1 MLGPWKEAY
10 DKTRQCIKKTET
22 SLGQQV
28 HKVKAVVFQGKNH
41 RCKDGRVQKICVL
54 EKTLERPLGNKD
66 IKLVN
71 PKGNHSE
78 YSLEG
83 LMLKLQHFSH
93 LMQRVNSLEKPL
105 MLRLPLMLGKIEG
118 KGRRVQ

>member
-1 MLGPWKEAY
+1 M
-10 DKTRQCIKKTET
+10 
-22 SLGQQV
+22 
-28 HKVKAVVFQGKNH
+28 
-41 RCKDGRVQKICVL
+41 
-54 EKTLERPLGNKD
+54 GNKD

-93 LMQRVNSLEKPL
+93 LMQRVDSLEKPL
-105 MLRLPLMLGKIEG
+105 MLRLPLMLGMIEG
-118 KGRRVQ
+118 KGRRVQWKMRWLDSTTDSVQHESEQNSGDIEGQRSLARCSPWDHKI